1 MRLVDLLPS
10 VYQQSEDF
18 NKFILLFQQ
27 AFDILCERALE
38 FGRKIRIDTSD
49 GESYIGNLY
58 ALVYGDVQLRRR
70 ILEKWFSILKKKG
83 SLSALKE
90 LFDTLGLSYVIET
103 DYSYFQPFIL
113 NNGRIAEGFFFLEN
127 EINPDTVPVIDSP
140 VNLNVGDRLVIHHR
154 LSEIFEEASVLE
166 VIRLSHFNNKFKI
179 KLSVLNSYYPI
190 GSVVVYGNLLNPLLW
205 NRLFKRVPNPRIYI
219 KIYDDVDEEMKVYLN
234 QVVATLV
241 PLNNEVIFEF
251 QDEGSLCL

>member
-1 MRLVDLLPS
+1 MRLVDLLPF

-27 AFDILCERALE
+27 VFDILCERVLE

-49 GESYIGNLY
+49 GEGYVGNLY
-58 ALVYGDVQLRRR
+58 ALVYGDVQLRRK

-90 LFDTLGLSYVIET
+90 LFDGLNYEIET
-103 DYSYFQPFIL
+103 DYTYFQPFIL
-113 NNGRIAEGFFFLEN
+113 NNGRLAEGFFYLEN

-140 VNLNVGDRLVIHHR
+140 VNLNVGDKLVIHHR
-154 LSEIFEEASVLE
+154 LSEVFEEVRVLE
-166 VIRLSHFNNKFKI
+166 VIRLSHFNKFKI
-179 KLSVLNSYYPI
+179 KLSVLNNYYPI

-234 QVVATLV
+234 QVVETLV